1 MMEKEI
7 GELYVRLAFQY
18 EFSID
23 SLLARRIIDIDIDLA
38 ATSREK
44 FYDSLDQEN
53 YGHLKESKP
62 IIYLRRTQGSRPS
75 QPDLPE
81 KWRIFDRS
89 IERLG
94 ESAGNYFEEKLD

>member
-1 MMEKEI
+1 MTEKEV
-7 GELYVRLAFQY
+7 GELYTRLAFQY
-18 EFSID
+18 ESSID
-23 SLLARRIIDIDIDLA
+23 SLLARRIIDTDLA
-38 ATSREK
+38 TTSREK

-75 QPDLPE
+75 QPDLPG